1 MSATGRSKTPAA
13 SARACWRACSA
24 LTSQADF
31 LVFPAVDGAPAGAPA
46 LLPETY
52 AQFASTLFAN
62 VTGQPALYLPPAP
75 GAGHSGF
82 QVAGPRLSDARLLS
96 LGEYLLNLR
105 AGRPLAMDFEAVIG
119 LEIHVELN
127 CTTKMFCDCPNR
139 YGDEP
144 NINTCPICLWFPGA
158 MPRFSQQA
166 LEKASLLCLGLGA
179 ELQPRSA
186 FDQKV
191 YYYPDLPKGFQLS
204 QAHLP
209 LSRGGGIDIT
219 DESGKPKRARL
230 HHIHMEED
238 VAKLVHEMEGRLPI
252 SLVDFNRAG
261 TPLVEI
267 VTEPDFRSPYE
278 AMEFLKALRTQVRY
292 AGCSECSME
301 NGTMRVD
308 ANISIR
314 PRGTTQM
321 NTKVEVK
328 NMNSVRHVGD
338 AIAYEI
344 SRQTAA
350 VQAGETV
357 ILHTRLWDPDKK
369 VTLPM
374 RAKFEGPCVPDP
386 SVPVIELTPEWIEK
400 MRSRLP
406 EMPAARAERFVKQH
420 GLTAEEA
427 RFLSSDLEVAG
438 YFEALIGRGHRAAHG
453 HALAHHATDP
463 GRQRA
468 AAGTRQF
475 AGDPGPLCRA
485 AQDALARTRS
495 TPTRRARCWCIC
507 STVTRRTG
515 GDRQRPRIP
524 AGLRYRRPRCADRQG
539 SGRATGGCGRCPEGA
554 G

>member
-1 MSATGRSKTPAA
+1 
-13 SARACWRACSA
+13 
-24 LTSQADF
+24 
-31 LVFPAVDGAPAGAPA
+31 
-46 LLPETY
+46 
-52 AQFASTLFAN
+52 
-62 VTGQPALYLPPAP
+62 
-75 GAGHSGF
+75 
-82 QVAGPRLSDARLLS
+82 
-96 LGEYLLNLR
+96 
-105 AGRPLAMDFEAVIG
+105 MDYEAVIG

-139 YGDEP
+139 PGDEP
-144 NINTCPICLWFPGA
+144 NVNTCPTCLWFPGA

-209 LSRGGGIDIT
+209 LSRGGGIDVT
-219 DESGKPKRARL
+219 DESGQPQRRRI

-238 VAKLVHEMEGRLPI
+238 VARLVHEMEGRLPI

-261 TPLVEI
+261 APLVEI

-292 AGCSECSME
+292 VGSSECSME

-314 PRGTTQM
+314 PRGTIQM

-328 NMNSVRHVGD
+328 NMNSIRHVGD

-344 SRQTAA
+344 GRQGAA
-350 VQAGETV
+350 VQAGEAV
-357 ILHTRLWDPDKK
+357 VLHTRLWDPEKK
-369 VTLPM
+369 ATLPM

-386 SVPVIELTPEWIEK
+386 SVPAIELSPEWIEK

-406 EMPAARAERFVKQH
+406 DMPAARAERFVRQH
-420 GLTAEEA
+420 GLTGEEA
-427 RFLSSDLEVAG
+427 RFLSSDPETAG
-438 YFEALIGRGHRAAHG
+438 YFEGLVNEGIAPRTAMHWLTTQLVPALRERQQELPSSPVTPARFAALLRMLARDEINANAAREVLVHLFDSSETPEAIVSARGFRQVSDQV
-453 HALAHHATDP
+453 ALDALVD
-463 GRQRA
+463 GV
-468 AAGTRQF
+468 
-475 AGDPGPLCRA
+475 LA
-485 AQDALARTRS
+485 AQPAAVADVRRGQGKALGFLVGQVMQASGGKANPKVIRDLLARRL
-495 TPTRRARCWCIC
+495 A
-507 STVTRRTG
+507 
-515 GDRQRPRIP
+515 Q
-524 AGLRYRRPRCADRQG
+524 
-539 SGRATGGCGRCPEGA
+539 
-554 G
+554 

>member
-1 MSATGRSKTPAA
+1 
-13 SARACWRACSA
+13 
-24 LTSQADF
+24 L
-31 LVFPAVDGAPAGAPA
+31 
-46 LLPETY
+46 E
-52 AQFASTLFAN
+52 
-62 VTGQPALYLPPAP
+62 
-75 GAGHSGF
+75 
-82 QVAGPRLSDARLLS
+82 
-96 LGEYLLNLR
+96 
-105 AGRPLAMDFEAVIG
+105 FEAVIG

-139 YGDEP
+139 PGDEP
-144 NINTCPICLWFPGA
+144 NANTCPICLWFPGA
-158 MPRFSQQA
+158 IPRFSREA
-166 LEKASLLCLGLGA
+166 MEKASLLCLGLGA

-209 LSRGGGIDIT
+209 LSRGGGIEIT
-219 DESGKPKRARL
+219 DESGKPKKLRI

-261 TPLVEI
+261 SPLVEI
-267 VTEPDFRSPYE
+267 VTEPDFRTPYE
-278 AMEFLKALRTQVRY
+278 AMEFLKALRTQVRSV
-292 AGCSECSME
+292 GSSECSMD

-314 PRGTTQM
+314 PRGTDQM

-344 SRQTAA
+344 IRQGAA

-357 ILHTRLWDPDKK
+357 ILHTRLWDPEKK

-386 SVPVIELTPEWIEK
+386 AVPVIELSPEWIEK

-406 EMPAARAERFVKQH
+406 EMPAAKTERLVKQH
-420 GLTAEEA
+420 GMTGEEA
-427 RFLSSDLEVAG
+427 AFLSSDAEVAG
-438 YFEALIGRGHRAAHG
+438 YFEELVGQGIAPRTAMHWLTTQLMPAVLLKMLSNNEINANAAREVLAHMFDSDDSAEAIVTARSFRQVSDTATLDTLIDKVLNEQSAAVADLRNGQGKAMGFLIGQVMQA
-453 HALAHHATDP
+453 
-463 GRQRA
+463 
-468 AAGTRQF
+468 
-475 AGDPGPLCRA
+475 
-485 AQDALARTRS
+485 S
-495 TPTRRARCWCIC
+495 
-507 STVTRRTG
+507 G
-515 GDRQRPRIP
+515 GKANPKMIRELLTKKLI
-524 AGLRYRRPRCADRQG
+524 
-539 SGRATGGCGRCPEGA
+539 
-554 G
+554 